1 MFLSITEE
9 LSKKILNYS
18 NFLSM
23 VIYGLTGRP
32 KLISDKELYRKFLML
47 HFISHLKN
55 GSFLLAET
63 NEDF

>member
-1 MFLSITEE
+1 
-9 LSKKILNYS
+9 
-18 NFLSM
+18 M

-32 KLISDKELYRKFLML
+32 KLISDKELYRKFKRNHLML